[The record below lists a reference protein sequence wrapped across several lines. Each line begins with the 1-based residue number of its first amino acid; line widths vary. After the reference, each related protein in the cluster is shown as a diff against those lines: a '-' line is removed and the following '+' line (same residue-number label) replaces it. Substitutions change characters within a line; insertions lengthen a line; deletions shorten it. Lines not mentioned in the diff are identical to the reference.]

1 MNVSDCSFI
10 CIAPYPGYLIK
21 VHYCSQKRDMGAVR
35 RALTLKLNEEELSD
49 MLEQKLP
56 ETRDI
61 QPTAVEQ
68 GTLFDKETL
77 EQLKIERQHWEETT
91 VQKSLQK
98 MAERD
103 NLVTTSSV
111 PINRVYTPQDNE
123 NIDYTRDLGLPGE
136 YPYTRGVQPT
146 MYRAK
151 PWTMRMFAGFGTAED
166 TNKRFKYLLSQGQTG
181 LSTAFDMP
189 TLYGY
194 DTDHPLAAGEFGKC
208 GVAVS
213 SLADM
218 EILFDGLPLDKITT
232 SMTINSPASVIWAM
246 YIVNAEKRGFPMAS
260 LGGTLQNDILKEYSA
275 QKEFLFPPEPSLRLV
290 TDTIEFGTRNMPRW
304 NTISISGYHIREAG
318 ATAVQELAFTIADGL
333 AYVDAALKRGLK
345 IDEFAPRLSFFFDVH
360 NDFFEEVAKFRAGRR
375 LWARLMR
382 ERYGAKDPRSWMMRC
397 HAQTAGVSLTAQ
409 QPDNNIMRTTIQAL
423 AAVLGGTNSLH
434 TNSLDEALALPT
446 EKAVLIALRTQQVI
460 AHESGVVNTVDPLG
474 GSYFIESLTDETER
488 AAMDYLNRI
497 DALGGVLAC
506 ILNGFFQ
513 REIAESAYRYQQ
525 EIDQHKRTIVGVND
539 YIMEEDIRVPTLYI
553 DRVGERAHLERLSR
567 VRRKRDNT
575 AVKRSLE
582 NLRRVAE
589 GTENTMPA
597 IIEAVKTYDTLGE
610 IMADFRTVFGEYM
623 EPAVF

>member
-1 MNVSDCSFI
+1 
-10 CIAPYPGYLIK
+10 
-21 VHYCSQKRDMGAVR
+21 
-35 RALTLKLNEEELSD
+35 
-49 MLEQKLP
+49 MLEQKAP
-56 ETRDI
+56 ETNE
-61 QPTAVEQ
+61 QSVYEQ
-68 GTLFDKETL
+68 GTLFDRAEL
-77 EQLKIERQHWEETT
+77 ENLRVEQQGWEDTSMR
-91 VQKSLQK
+91 KSLQR
-98 MAERD
+98 MPERD
-103 NLVTTSSV
+103 NLITTSGV
-111 PINRVYTPQDNE
+111 PINRLYTPLDNA
-123 NIDYTRDLGLPGE
+123 NLDYERDLNFPGE

-218 EILFDGLPLDKITT
+218 EILFEGLPLDKITT
-232 SMTINSPASVIWAM
+232 SMTINSPAAVIWAM
-246 YIVNAEKRGFPMAS
+246 YIVNAEKCGFPKEK

-275 QKEFLFPPEPSLRLV
+275 QKEFLFPPEPSMRLV
-290 TDTIEFGTRNMPRW
+290 TDTIEFGTRYMPRW

-360 NDFFEEVAKFRAGRR
+360 NDFFEEIAKFRAGRR
-375 LWARLMR
+375 LWAKLMR
-382 ERYGAKDPRSWMMRC
+382 ERYGAKDPHSWLMRC

-409 QPDNNIMRTTIQAL
+409 QPDNNIIRTTIQAL

-460 AHESGVVNTVDPLG
+460 ASESGVVNTVDPLG
-474 GSYFIESLTDETER
+474 GSYFMEALTEETER
-488 AAMDYLNRI
+488 AATNYLDRI

-506 ILNGFFQ
+506 IQNGFFQ

-525 EIDQHKRTIVGVND
+525 EIDQHRRTIVGVND
-539 YIMEEDIRVPTLYI
+539 YIMEENIKVPTLYI
-553 DRVGERAHLERLSR
+553 DKVGERAHLDRLNR
-567 VRRKRDNT
+567 LRRERDNE
-575 AVKRSLE
+575 AVKRALE

-597 IIEAVKTYDTLGE
+597 IIEAVRTYATLGE
-610 IMADFRTVFGEYM
+610 IMDVFRTVFGEYM